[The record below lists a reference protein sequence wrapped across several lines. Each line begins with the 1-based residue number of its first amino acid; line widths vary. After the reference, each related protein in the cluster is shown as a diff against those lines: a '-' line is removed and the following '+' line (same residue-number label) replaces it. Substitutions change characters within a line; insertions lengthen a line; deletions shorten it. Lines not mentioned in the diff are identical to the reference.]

1 MEYQM
6 TIASPVV
13 CEGIGLHSGKPV
25 HMRFLPAPEDTGIV
39 FVRTDLDD
47 LQIEAVA
54 ENVTTTIRATAIGMG
69 KGQIFTIEHLMS
81 ALHALQIDNC
91 YIELNAEE
99 PPVSGGSAA
108 EFLHILQKAGTQ
120 QQHKARHTIDIDRIY
135 RVEEAEKFVV
145 ALPYD
150 GLRISFTSLNEHPFI
165 GTQYCDFTV
174 NEATYGKEIAP
185 ARTIAY
191 EKEIAALQKMGLG
204 LGGSLDSVIIYNDDG
219 WINEL
224 RYPDELVR
232 HKVLDI
238 IGDLRLAGGTVRG
251 HFIAVKS
258 GHKLNTQL
266 AKLIRQAELDK
277 QRGQE

>member
-1 MEYQM
+1 MRYQM

-25 HMRFLPAPEDTGIV
+25 HMRFVPAPIDTGIV
-39 FVRTDLDD
+39 FVRTDLNN
-47 LQIEAVA
+47 LAIEAVA
-54 ENVTTTIRATAIGMG
+54 ENVTTTMRATAIGTG

-91 YIELNAEE
+91 YIELDAEE
-99 PPVSGGSAA
+99 PPVSGGASI
-108 EFLHILQKAGTQ
+108 EFLHILQKAGLQ
-120 QQHKARHTIDIDRIY
+120 QQAVPAQVIAIDRIY

-145 ALPYD
+145 ALPYN

-165 GTQYCDFTV
+165 GTQYYDLLV
-174 NEATYGKEIAP
+174 DAQNYAQEIAP

-191 EKEIAALQKMGLG
+191 EKEIAALQEMGLG
-204 LGGSLDSVIIYNDDG
+204 LGGSLDSVIIYNDQG
-219 WINEL
+219 WINGL
-224 RYPDELVR
+224 RYADELVR
-232 HKVLDI
+232 HKILDI
-238 IGDLRLAGGTVRG
+238 IGDLRLAGGTVHG

-266 AKLIRQAELDK
+266 AKLIRQSELQK
-277 QRGQE
+277 RTVQE